1 MRSGPAGITAVL
13 DVLDTLDRVGPVSLA
28 GLARETGIAKSTL
41 HRVCATM
48 AERGWIARDGA
59 GGRIELGPRAAWL
72 SRSTPASAL
81 TASFQSAAQRL
92 MARHNETTC
101 LTVLDGPDS
110 VFIAK
115 EETSHPVRLVTA
127 VGSRL
132 PAFAS
137 ASGRAMLADLPEA
150 DVERLYG
157 GRELVTPTGRRIA
170 GMAELREILE
180 RTRRS
185 GYGENIDE
193 TALGLH
199 CIAAP
204 VGPPGR
210 VAAAITFCVPSG
222 RMSAERRRD
231 MLEDLLRAAR
241 ELSNPSLGEASTT
254 VTRPAAER
262 TGIPAGARGRR
273 GSIDTNRKVAI

>member
-1 MRSGPAGITAVL
+1 VL
-13 DVLDTLDRVGPVSLA
+13 DVLDTLDRAGPVSLA

-48 AERGWIARDGA
+48 AERGWIAREA
-59 GGRIELGPRAAWL
+59 IGGRIQLGPRVAWL
-72 SRSTPASAL
+72 ARSAPASAL
-81 TASFQSAAQRL
+81 TAGFHGVAQRL
-92 MARHNETTC
+92 IARHNETTC
-101 LTVLDGPDS
+101 LTVLEGPDS
-110 VFIAK
+110 VFVAK
-115 EETSHPVRLVTA
+115 EETSHAVRLVTA

-137 ASGRAMLADLPEA
+137 ASGRVMLADLPDAEV
-150 DVERLYG
+150 DRLHA

-170 GMAELREILE
+170 GMAELRQMLE
-180 RTRRS
+180 RTRRR

-222 RMSAERRRD
+222 RMNAERRRD

-241 ELSNPSLGEASTT
+241 ELSTLPLGQPSTNVS
-254 VTRPAAER
+254 RPASER
-262 TGIPAGARGRR
+262 TDLPPRSRSRR
-273 GSIDTNRKVAI
+273 GSIETNRKVHI